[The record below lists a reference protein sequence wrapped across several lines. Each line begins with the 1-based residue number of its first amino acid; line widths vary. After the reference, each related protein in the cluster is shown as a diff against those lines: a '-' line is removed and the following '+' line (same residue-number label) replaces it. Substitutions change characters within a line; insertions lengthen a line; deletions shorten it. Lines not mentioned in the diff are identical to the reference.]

1 MDKLRRRK
9 RVTAVLLAGCV
20 AGMVGLSF
28 AAVPLYKLFC
38 QATGYGGTPQV
49 AEMAPDVVID
59 RTIVVRFNADVDRE
73 LSWRFKPMQRSIEV
87 RPGESHLAFYEAANE
102 SDHPILGQAAY
113 NVTPQKAGIYFTK
126 IECFCFTEQYLAPG
140 ERSEMPVSFFIDPAL
155 VDDRNMNDL
164 GTITLSYTFFD
175 LGQEA
180 LDDYLTERDRVA
192 SRATDDAVDSASAV
206 LN

>member
-1 MDKLRRRK
+1 MDNLRRRK
-9 RVTAVLLAGCV
+9 KTTALLLAGCV

-49 AEMAPDVVID
+49 AEAAPDVVIE
-59 RTIVVRFNADVDRE
+59 RTITVRFNADVDRE
-73 LSWRFKPMQRSIEV
+73 LSWRFKPLQRSIEV

-102 SDHPILGQAAY
+102 SDRPILGQAAY

-126 IECFCFTEQYLAPG
+126 VECFCFTEQYLAPG
-140 ERSEMPVSFFIDPAL
+140 ERAEMPVSFFIDPAL

-180 LDDYLTERDRVA
+180 LDDYLAERDRVA
-192 SRATDDAVDSASAV
+192 SHVTDDAVDNLSAV

>member
-1 MDKLRRRK
+1 MDNLQRRK
-9 RVTAVLLAGCV
+9 TRTALLLAACA

-28 AAVPLYKLFC
+28 AAVPLYQMFC

-49 AEMAPDVVID
+49 AEAAPGTVVE
-59 RTIVVRFNADVDRE
+59 RTIAVHFSADVNHE
-73 LSWRFKPMQRSIEV
+73 LAWRFKPMQRSIGV
-87 RPGESHLAFYEAANE
+87 HPGEVHLAFYEAANE
-102 SDHPILGQAAY
+102 SDRPILGQAAY

-140 ERSEMPVSFFIDPAL
+140 ERAELPVSFFIDPEI
-155 VDDRNMNDL
+155 VNDRNMNDL

-180 LDDYLTERDRVA
+180 LDEYLTERGRMASHAEVA
-192 SRATDDAVDSASAV
+192 AEGAA

>member
-1 MDKLRRRK
+1 MDKLRRKK
-9 RVTAVLLAGCV
+9 RTTALLLAGCV

-49 AEMAPDVVID
+49 AEAAPDVVID
-59 RTIVVRFNADVDRE
+59 RTLTVRFNADVNRE
-73 LSWRFKPMQRSIEV
+73 LAWRFKPMQRSIEV
-87 RPGESHLAFYEAANE
+87 HLGESHLAFYEAINE
-102 SDHPILGQAAY
+102 SDRPILGQAAY
-113 NVTPQKAGIYFTK
+113 NVSPQKAGIYFTK
-126 IECFCFTEQYLAPG
+126 VECFCFTEQYLAPG
-140 ERSEMPVSFFIDPAL
+140 ERAELPVSFFINPAL
-155 VDDRNMNDL
+155 VNDRNMNDL

-180 LDDYLTERDRVA
+180 LDDYLAERASVA
-192 SRATDDAVDSASAV
+192 SHATDDVVDSASAV